1 MVGRGE
7 LEQGIPRTLQPAGS
21 FPEVPRDPFN
31 RETEKFRMWGGAPGG
46 DCDGFERSREGL
58 ETENDVTSGKVDQN
72 LEQVQGR
79 L

>member
-1 MVGRGE
+1 
-7 LEQGIPRTLQPAGS
+7 
-21 FPEVPRDPFN
+21 
-31 RETEKFRMWGGAPGG
+31 MWGRAPGG
-46 DCDGFERSREGL
+46 NCDGFERSREGL